1 MFVNWLFHG
10 LLYMDRTERA
20 FYVLLE
26 GLLFL
31 PIFFAFSAIAN
42 LSWRLL
48 SALIVGHTL
57 HWLFNGHL
65 YVVLREFGLSRVE
78 KGHFAR
84 YAWGLRGRIA
94 REKSMLAGAIF
105 GSLSR
110 GELESSSDLDV
121 RFIRRLGFSNGLR
134 ACAFTF
140 LERSRALLDRF
151 PLDVY
156 VLDTLGPVL
165 RMRVDESPIIL
176 YDPENVLARTFDQSS
191 HLEEIR
197 DMMVDKPGERC
208 LTPGLKQ
215 VHLSSSSSSH
225 KT

>member
-1 MFVNWLFHG
+1 
-10 LLYMDRTERA
+10 MDKTERA

-31 PIFFAFSAIAN
+31 PTFFAFSAITD

-48 SALIVGHTL
+48 CALIVDHTL

-78 KGHFAR
+78 RGHFAE
-84 YAWGLRGRIA
+84 YVKGLRVRIA
-94 REKSMLAGAIF
+94 KERSVLAGAIF

-110 GELESSSDLDV
+110 GELDSSSDLDV
-121 RFIRRLGFSNGLR
+121 RLIRRLGFGNGLR

-140 LERSRALLDRF
+140 LERSRALLHRF

-156 VLDTLGPVL
+156 VLDSLGPL
-165 RMRVDESPIIL
+165 SRMRVDESPIIL
-176 YDPENVLARTFDQSS
+176 YDPENRLARTCDQPS
-191 HLEEIR
+191 HLEEIL
-197 DMMVDKPGERC
+197 DMMIDKPSKR
-208 LTPGLKQ
+208 T
-215 VHLSSSSSSH
+215 VSD
-225 KT
+225 T